1 VTASNR
7 ILLWL
12 FLALFLLPLQ
22 ASPGD
27 NPSVHVSVQQGSILV
42 EASDQKGLDS
52 LDMSCPDSDSRY
64 HTGLP
69 NAESDRHFKRSFAL
83 SDVFPEAAQWKHPV
97 RVTITVRNTRGAT
110 SSTTILIQSG
120 QTKKG
125 Q

>member
-1 VTASNR
+1 VTASDR

-12 FLALFLLPLQ
+12 FLAAFLLPLQ
-22 ASPGD
+22 ASPGGK
-27 NPSVHVSVQQGSILV
+27 PVIQASVQKGSLLV

-52 LDMSCPDSDSRY
+52 LEMSCPDSDSRY

-83 SDVFPEAAQWKHPV
+83 SDVFPEANQWKHAV
-97 RVTITVRNTRGAT
+97 RVTITVQNTRGAT
-110 SSTTILIQSG
+110 SSTTILIQPG

>member
-1 VTASNR
+1 MKARNR
-7 ILLWL
+7 ILPWL
-12 FLALFLLPLQ
+12 FLAVFLLSLH
-22 ASPGD
+22 ASPEDRPVVRASAQPG
-27 NPSVHVSVQQGSILV
+27 VIVV

-52 LDMSCPDSDSRY
+52 LEMSCPDSDSRY

-69 NAESDRHFKRSFAL
+69 SAEPDRHFKRSFAL
-83 SDVFPEAAQWKHPV
+83 SDVFPEANQWRHAV

-110 SSTTILIQSG
+110 SSTTILIQPG